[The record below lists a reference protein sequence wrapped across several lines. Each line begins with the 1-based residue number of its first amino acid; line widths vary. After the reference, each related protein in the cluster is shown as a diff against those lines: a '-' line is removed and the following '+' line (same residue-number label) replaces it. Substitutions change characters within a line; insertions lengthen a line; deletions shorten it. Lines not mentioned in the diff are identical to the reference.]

1 MQGKKVLKNVDVHS
15 IGITAMY
22 MASKYED
29 VYPFSSFIAYER
41 ISHKAVAQKDILR
54 MEGDFLRLFEFSL
67 EVVTPFDFHQYIM
80 GLLTSNFTIHY
91 PDLSTYLKKVEELSL
106 LLIRMALENHLDFM
120 RDIPHSVL
128 ACSAIHTACSLL
140 Q

>member
-1 MQGKKVLKNVDVHS
+1 MVDWMIEVCTSFSCSDRTWFLAVSIFDRYLSLMQGRKVLKNVDVHS

-54 MEGDFLRLFEFSL
+54 MEGEFLRLFEFSL
-67 EVVTPFDFHQYIM
+67 EVVTPFDFH
-80 GLLTSNFTIHY
+80 
-91 PDLSTYLKKVEELSL
+91 
-106 LLIRMALENHLDFM
+106 
-120 RDIPHSVL
+120 
-128 ACSAIHTACSLL
+128 
-140 Q
+140 